1 MQPPS
6 AIHAL
11 FLCGTLLLASC
22 EKSQETSGK
31 AFGTSWTLKASSA
44 GDFQNPLQTEL
55 DRWEAVFSHWRP
67 DSAVSRFNESKSTD
81 WQSLPPEVIELVRLA
96 KRIADDTGGA
106 LDITL
111 APLID
116 LWGFGAKGSRQ
127 VPPSDAE
134 IENARQHCGWPLLDI
149 RDEPPALRKKHPLL
163 RLNLSAIAE
172 GCALDQL
179 AKRLE
184 AAGVQD
190 FLLELGGEVL
200 ARGHGPDGKPW
211 LVGVQMPEASS
222 KEPMQALR
230 LENACLATSG
240 TYRQHFEHEGK
251 SYPHVLAPRT
261 GKPVAHSLRSVSVKH
276 ESAALADGYA
286 TALLV
291 LGQGRGR
298 QVADKLG
305 LNVLWVE

>member
-6 AIHAL
+6 AIRAL

-22 EKSQETSGK
+22 EKSHETYGK

-44 GDFQNPLQTEL
+44 AQFQKLLQTDL
-55 DRWEAVFSHWRP
+55 DRWEGLISHWRP
-67 DSAVSRFNESKSTD
+67 DSAVSRFNESTSTE
-81 WQSLPPEVIELVRLA
+81 WQSMPVEIIELVRLA
-96 KRIADDTGGA
+96 KRIADDTDGA

-163 RLNLSAIAE
+163 LLNLSAIAE
-172 GCALDQL
+172 GWALDQL

-184 AAGVQD
+184 AAGAHEY
-190 FLLELGGEVL
+190 LLELGGEVL
-200 ARGHGPDGKPW
+200 ARGHGPDGMPW
-211 LVGVQMPEASS
+211 LVGVQMPVASTH
-222 KEPMQALR
+222 EPMQALR

-240 TYRQHFEHEGK
+240 IYRQHFEHEGK
-251 SYPHVLAPRT
+251 SYPHVLDPRT
-261 GKPVAHSLRSVSVKH
+261 GRPVAHALRSVSVKH
-276 ESAALADGYA
+276 ASAALADGYA

-291 LGQGRGR
+291 LGPEKGRS
-298 QVADKLG
+298 VAARLK
-305 LNVLWVE
+305 LNVLWME

>member
-22 EKSQETSGK
+22 EESRETSGK
-31 AFGTSWTLKASSA
+31 AFGTSWTLKASPA
-44 GDFQNPLQTEL
+44 DQVQTLLQTDL
-55 DRWEAVFSHWRP
+55 DRWEAIISHWRA
-67 DSAVSRFNESKSTD
+67 DSALSRFNESTSTE
-81 WQSLPPEVIELVRLA
+81 WQSMPVEIIELVWLA
-96 KRIADDTGGA
+96 KRIADDSEGA

-111 APLID
+111 APLIN
-116 LWGFGAKGSRQ
+116 LWGFGPKGLRQ

-134 IENARQHCGWPLLDI
+134 IENARQHCGWPLLEI

-163 RLNLSAIAE
+163 QLNLSAIAE
-172 GCALDQL
+172 GWALDRL

-184 AAGVQD
+184 ARGAHEY
-190 FLLELGGEVL
+190 LLELGGEVV
-200 ARGHGPDGKPW
+200 ARGRGPDGLPW
-211 LVGVQMPEASS
+211 LVGVQMPEASTH
-222 KEPMQALR
+222 EPMQALR

-251 SYPHVLAPRT
+251 SYPHVLDPRT
-261 GKPVAHSLRSVSVKH
+261 GRPVAHALRSVSVKH
-276 ESAALADGYA
+276 ASAALADGYA

-291 LGQGRGR
+291 LGPEKGRA
-298 QVADKLG
+298 VAARLK
-305 LNVLWVE
+305 LNVLWME

>member
-1 MQPPS
+1 MQPRRCF
-6 AIHAL
+6 HAL
-11 FLCGTLLLASC
+11 FLCGTLLLANC
-22 EKSQETSGK
+22 EKTPEAGGK

-44 GDFQNPLQTEL
+44 AEFQTVLQTDL
-55 DRWEAVFSHWRP
+55 DRWEGLISHWR
-67 DSAVSRFNESKSTD
+67 AETALSRFNESSSTD
-81 WQSLPPEVIELVRLA
+81 WQSMPVEIIELVRLA
-96 KRIADDTGGA
+96 KRIADDTDGA

-127 VPPSDAE
+127 VPPRDAE
-134 IENARQHCGWPLLDI
+134 IEKARQHCGWHLLDI

-172 GCALDQL
+172 GWALDQL

-184 AAGVQD
+184 AAGVRD

-222 KEPMQALR
+222 KQPMQALR
-230 LENACLATSG
+230 LESACLATSG

-251 SYPHVLAPRT
+251 SYPHVLDPRT
-261 GKPVAHSLRSVSVKH
+261 GSPLAHSLRSVSVKH